1 MLLYGHDKQLLMINM
16 KLPGAEAHVFAYDSE
31 GRQAFSR
38 DGNQYGRGRRAFAFY
53 DALGR
58 VAVTGTCQDVAD
70 EEWWSQPSS
79 SRPAMTARRSGA
91 ASAVNRWGVACG
103 YDWDVELTNIEILTV
118 SYYDDYGFAT
128 DNSAMITLPQGAKAS
143 PKGLATG
150 TLTAMLGNG
159 GGSAISED
167 GISGYLLSTN
177 FYDTEERLIET
188 RTRTPGGGL
197 LTATIAYTA
206 GGVPVQ
212 TRTQLAQGD
221 TQLTYTNDITVD
233 RHGRPVTSVL
243 TRGDSGP
250 SWALA
255 TCTYD
260 GIGRL
265 SSVTAGGTLTRN
277 VSYDIHGWQTGWE
290 TPYLS
295 EILYYGEGGPSG
307 TTPSYIGLI
316 TAKKMY
322 TAGGRLK
329 SPDTYSYSY
338 DRLGRLTAAKYSAA
352 NVLINF
358 STTYAYDLQGN
369 MLRMTRMGLTAPG
382 RYGEVDNVTATYTG
396 NQLHTLR
403 DDAPEV
409 LLEASMDVSS
419 GLYPSGSFAYDA
431 NGNMTSDMSRD
442 ITDMEYNALNLPCRA
457 TFADGSRI
465 DWLYT
470 ASGEKLRQTVIAATG
485 DTLSRR
491 DYLGP
496 YLFVDNEFDRYE
508 TAEGYITP
516 DNAFHAYIPDYQGNI
531 VGVYNT
537 SPNAITS
544 IASPLEQHT
553 RYYPYG
559 LPFADASNPTANRR
573 KYGAKELTPDL
584 GLNAYD
590 FEARTLTP
598 ALCRWTIQDPEQEQ
612 YYDISSY
619 AFCHNNPVMYVD
631 PSGKTDFLVQETEE
645 HIYVN
650 DNVNQVIEISGSN
663 YQTLVSQGFDSTT
676 EEYSNIVA
684 NGIQR
689 TDLLPT
695 VNAVID
701 AKKYVPYGRYGDCFK
716 SAVAQNN
723 SATTGPMNRID
734 LYNEDENTF
743 NYTEGVDYIK
753 SQLLEGKSV
762 ITGVSYKGKSGN
774 HNSSTNHFINIV
786 GMGFEIG
793 QNGPENYSIYYD
805 NAPSDSMKGTDITT
819 NKFHEGQVVINN
831 KNISVLHDEP
841 SMFVPRK
848 SMYIVTE
855 VRKNIKSK

>member
-1 MLLYGHDKQLLMINM
+1 M
-16 KLPGAEAHVFAYDSE
+16 
-31 GRQAFSR
+31 
-38 DGNQYGRGRRAFAFY
+38 
-53 DALGR
+53 
-58 VAVTGTCQDVAD
+58 
-70 EEWWSQPSS
+70 
-79 SRPAMTARRSGA
+79 
-91 ASAVNRWGVACG
+91 
-103 YDWDVELTNIEILTV
+103 
-118 SYYDDYGFAT
+118 
-128 DNSAMITLPQGAKAS
+128 
-143 PKGLATG
+143 
-150 TLTAMLGNG
+150 
-159 GGSAISED
+159 
-167 GISGYLLSTN
+167 
-177 FYDTEERLIET
+177 
-188 RTRTPGGGL
+188 
-197 LTATIAYTA
+197 
-206 GGVPVQ
+206 
-212 TRTQLAQGD
+212 
-221 TQLTYTNDITVD
+221 
-233 RHGRPVTSVL
+233 
-243 TRGDSGP
+243 
-250 SWALA
+250 
-255 TCTYD
+255 
-260 GIGRL
+260 
-265 SSVTAGGTLTRN
+265 
-277 VSYDIHGWQTGWE
+277 
-290 TPYLS
+290 
-295 EILYYGEGGPSG
+295 
-307 TTPSYIGLI
+307 
-316 TAKKMY
+316 
-322 TAGGRLK
+322 
-329 SPDTYSYSY
+329 
-338 DRLGRLTAAKYSAA
+338 
-352 NVLINF
+352 
-358 STTYAYDLQGN
+358 
-369 MLRMTRMGLTAPG
+369 
-382 RYGEVDNVTATYTG
+382 TG
-396 NQLHTLR
+396 NHRHINQPHTLR
-403 DDAPEV
+403 
-409 LLEASMDVSS
+409 
-419 GLYPSGSFAYDA
+419 
-431 NGNMTSDMSRD
+431 
-442 ITDMEYNALNLPCRA
+442 
-457 TFADGSRI
+457 
-465 DWLYT
+465 
-470 ASGEKLRQTVIAATG
+470 
-485 DTLSRR
+485 RR

-496 YLFVDNEFDRYE
+496 YLFTDNEFDRYE
-508 TAEGYITP
+508 TAEGYVTP
-516 DNAFHAYIPDYQGNI
+516 DDIYHAYIPDYQGNI
-531 VGVYNT
+531 VGVVNT
-537 SPNAITS
+537 SSNT
-544 IASPLEQHT
+544 LEQRT
-553 RYYPYG
+553 TYYPYG
-559 LPFADASNPTANRR
+559 LSFADASNPTANRR

-598 ALCRWTIQDPEQEQ
+598 ALCRWTIQDPKQEQ

-793 QNGPENYSIYYD
+793 QNGPENYFIYYD

>member
-1 MLLYGHDKQLLMINM
+1 MINM

-31 GRQAFSR
+31 GRQVFSR
-38 DGNQYGRGRRAFAFY
+38 DGNQYGRDRRAFALY

-58 VAVTGTCQDVAD
+58 VAVTGTCQDAAD
-70 EEWWSQPSS
+70 EAWWSQPSS

-103 YDWDVELTNIEILTV
+103 YDWDVPMQDIEILTV

-150 TLTAMLGNG
+150 TLTALLGNG
-159 GGSAISED
+159 GGRATSGD

-188 RTRTPGGGL
+188 RTQTPGGGQ
-197 LTATIAYTA
+197 LTATTAYTA

-212 TRTQLAQGD
+212 TRTRLAHGD
-221 TQLTYTNDITVD
+221 SLLTYTNDITVD

-250 SWALA
+250 SWTLA
-255 TCTYD
+255 ACTYD

-265 SSVTAGGTLTRN
+265 SSVTAGGTLTRTL
-277 VSYDIHGWQTGWE
+277 SYDIHGWQTGWE

-295 EILYYGEGGPSG
+295 EKLYYGESGPSG
-307 TTPSYIGLI
+307 TTPSYTGLI

-409 LLEASMDVSS
+409 LLEASMDVAS
-419 GLYPSGSFAYDA
+419 GTYSSGSFAYDA
-431 NGNMTSDMSRD
+431 NGNMILDLSRD
-442 ITDMEYNALNLPCRA
+442 ITDQEYNALNLPQRI
-457 TFADGSRI
+457 TFADGSYI
-465 DWLYT
+465 DGLYT
-470 ASGEKLRQTVIAATG
+470 ASGQKLRQTVIAASG
-485 DTLSRR
+485 DTIARR

-496 YLFVDNEFDRYE
+496 YLFVNNKLDRYE

-516 DNAFHAYIPDYQGNI
+516 DDDFHAYIPDYQGNI

-537 SPNAITS
+537 SPNSITS
-544 IASPLEQHT
+544 IGSPLDQHT

-559 LPFADASNPTANRR
+559 LPFADSGNPTVNRR

-590 FEARTLTP
+590 FKARTLAP
-598 ALCRWTIQDPEQEQ
+598 AFPAFAQPDPLTES
-612 YYDISSY
+612 YYPLSPY
-619 AFCHNNPVMYVD
+619 LYCAGNPVNLVD
-631 PSGKTDFLVQETEE
+631 PNGMEGIRYE
-645 HIYVN
+645 N
-650 DNVNQVIEISGSN
+650 DKGEKVIECNVVVLVEEKKPIPDTATPKERAKLERKNEKIERKNQSLVEDVQNNLNKVYGN
-663 YQTLVSQGFDSTT
+663 AKNTEGETVHFIFNVMQYETPEPKLKKTNRAVLIGYEFGLEAIMRPGNDHPGLPRALAAVVSQAVPNNVRDLGTASGNLIRMQYMDAIILSHEMGHVLGLEDCYKERVHTGGLMD
-676 EEYSNIVA
+676 YPP
-684 NGIQR
+684 GG
-689 TDLLPT
+689 LLPSE
-695 VNAVID
+695 VDAIWKNALP
-701 AKKYVPYGRYGDCFK
+701 K
-716 SAVAQNN
+716 Q
-723 SATTGPMNRID
+723 
-734 LYNEDENTF
+734 
-743 NYTEGVDYIK
+743 
-753 SQLLEGKSV
+753 
-762 ITGVSYKGKSGN
+762 
-774 HNSSTNHFINIV
+774 
-786 GMGFEIG
+786 
-793 QNGPENYSIYYD
+793 
-805 NAPSDSMKGTDITT
+805 
-819 NKFHEGQVVINN
+819 
-831 KNISVLHDEP
+831 
-841 SMFVPRK
+841 
-848 SMYIVTE
+848 
-855 VRKNIKSK
+855 